1 MYNLANLSVIFL
13 GKKSADF
20 VKRSTMTQVALLL
33 FFSLGNLITKFIV
46 ISFHFHLGISNEGC
60 RSFSKLVMSVCHPFF
75 LSSKHKKI
83 SKLDSSQNSLIVFK
97 NSLIFFLN
105 RSWIIIDIVVHKRN
119 KIIIDIVYQNRD
131 INEMSRFRTTI
142 LIIILS

>member
-83 SKLDSSQNSLIVFK
+83 SKLDSSQNSLI
-97 NSLIFFLN
+97 FFLN
-105 RSWIIIDIVVHKRN
+105 RSWIIIDIVVHKRD